1 VTIQQETRAP
11 FTAHTTKSD
20 KRHAGRTE
28 GAGTPLEIRT
38 VDHGIEETLR
48 AWIYERVGR
57 QLGKYAPQIERIQLR
72 FGDDNGTRG
81 GIDRCCMVHV
91 VLSKLPPV
99 VVEMRGSTDRE
110 AFDLAA
116 RSAERAVRRNLEKHG
131 YSMHNGRHGRANGHA
146 EPSKSAAPHEAERAL
161 DGARDEVAH
170 AASEDSLFGKRVG
183 HGQDRLLLLAARPE
197 KLRRDAQVDTSE
209 PGVSADARKIGYG
222 HTGKRNTKL
231 NTAGMTRSL
240 EDSTTDRPSRKS
252 TRGSS
257 NHVKA
262 DSPLTLRTR
271 DAVRSAKSVAGRVA
285 ARGR

>member
-1 VTIQQETRAP
+1 MTIQQETRAP
-11 FTAHTTKSD
+11 FAARTTKSD

-48 AWIYERVGR
+48 AWVYERVGR
-57 QLGKYAPQIERIQLR
+57 QLGKYAPQIERIQIR
-72 FGDDNGTRG
+72 FGDDNGNRG
-81 GIDRCCMVHV
+81 GVDRCCMVHV

-99 VVEMRGSTDRE
+99 IVEMRGSTERE

-131 YSMHNGRHGRANGHA
+131 YSMRNGRHGRGNGQGRSHGDGQ
-146 EPSKSAAPHEAERAL
+146 AAGAL
-161 DGARDEVAH
+161 DGATSELARADS
-170 AASEDSLFGKRVG
+170 ASEESLFGKRVG
-183 HGQDRLLLLAARPE
+183 HGQDRLLMLAAGPE
-197 KLRRDAQVDTSE
+197 KLRRDAQVDTSA
-209 PGVSADARKIGYG
+209 PGVGADARKVGSG
-222 HTGKRNTKL
+222 HTAARNIKL

-240 EDSTTDRPSRKS
+240 EDSTSGRPSRKS

-262 DSPLTLRTR
+262 DSPLTRRTR
-271 DAVRSAKSVAGRVA
+271 DAVRSPQSVAGRVV
-285 ARGR
+285 ARGH